1 MSWLILAFVV
11 TANIICL
18 TGEYLHLLGSGLRGI
33 FEKYF
38 REYGK
43 YFWGQQEKLQYFS
56 VLITLITRR
65 IARPSKIF
73 DKEKRYFRQFEKCLA
88 KEYFSFLWS
97 SRHGEKEEIR
107 PLVSAFLF
115 PHDLH
120 FHIFLEMSQMKTKH
134 LPTFRKKSENRPIFS
149 QILTI

>member
-1 MSWLILAFVV
+1 MSDRRIPPPSWVRV
-11 TANIICL
+11 KGNIRKIFPRMW
-18 TGEYLHLLGSGLRGI
+18 EIFLGTTREVAIFLR
-33 FEKYF
+33 FEKH
-38 REYGK
+38 
-43 YFWGQQEKLQYFS
+43 
-56 VLITLITRR
+56 LITLS
-65 IARPSKIF
+65 IARPSNIF
-73 DKEKRYFRQFEKCLA
+73 DKEKRYFWQFEKCLA

-97 SRHGEKEEIR
+97 SRQGEKEEIR

-149 QILTI
+149 QILTIQSVQGENN